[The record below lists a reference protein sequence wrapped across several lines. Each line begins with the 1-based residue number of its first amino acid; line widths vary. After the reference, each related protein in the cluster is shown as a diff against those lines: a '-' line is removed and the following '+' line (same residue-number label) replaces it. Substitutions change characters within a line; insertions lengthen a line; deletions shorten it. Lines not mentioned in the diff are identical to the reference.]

1 MRLKSA
7 AVIAVCAL
15 SLGMA
20 ACEAAH
26 TPTGPGGVGTPAVT
40 GDPMVDP
47 STSIPRSR

>member
-20 ACEAAH
+20 ACQAAH
-26 TPTGPGGVGTPAVT
+26 MPTGPGGVGTPAVT
-40 GDPMVDP
+40 TGPMVDQQ
-47 STSIPRSR
+47 RGR